1 MEYTWRANLVI
12 LSVSENTGNCRLEKR
27 ERCSMRIIVADD
39 EYFARKALVKS
50 IGQLEEEIELCEAED
65 GTEVMELL
73 EAGGAD

>member
-1 MEYTWRANLVI
+1 
-12 LSVSENTGNCRLEKR
+12 
-27 ERCSMRIIVADD
+27 MRIIVADD

-73 EAGGAD
+73 EAGAGGCKEHPGKISGC

>member
-1 MEYTWRANLVI
+1 
-12 LSVSENTGNCRLEKR
+12 
-27 ERCSMRIIVADD
+27 MRIIVADD

-73 EAGGAD
+73 EAGGADLVVTDIRMPDLSLIHI

>member
-1 MEYTWRANLVI
+1 
-12 LSVSENTGNCRLEKR
+12 
-27 ERCSMRIIVADD
+27 MRIIVADD

-73 EAGGAD
+73 EAGEGSE